1 MKFTKA
7 EQDREKYLKHLADTG
22 KILST
27 KKLFKPKKVKLTKLP
42 NDGY

>member
-7 EQDREKYLKHLADTG
+7 EQDREKYLKHLAETG
-22 KILST
+22 KIHT
-27 KKLFKPKKVKLTKLP
+27 IKKLFKPKKVKLNKLP